1 MTRVAP
7 RTVEAVTAVDVQ
19 TMEPVQRLRARAL
32 MLLMR
37 YSLDLSNLLD
47 RVAGVGT
54 SGNNETQVLLA
65 LHRFGS
71 CSRQDLL
78 ELTGMSRSGVAQLLE
93 RLSHLGLVENFT
105 DPHDHRM
112 VATKLTSSGRRRVN
126 RLNSEV
132 DRYFH
137 EPNPVVAELVDLLPP
152 AGPLPTTST
161 TPLDSLERVADL
173 GVRMSG
179 PLGAVIGPS
188 DLRQRLA
195 LAAVAEWGEAR
206 PSQLVT
212 ELGLTSGGATYLV
225 DGLESAGLVER
236 LYGTVANDRRAVVIR
251 LSPSGQVAAERF
263 ADVIFE
269 HADALAEV
277 LAAAHG
283 IR

>member
-1 MTRVAP
+1 M
-7 RTVEAVTAVDVQ
+7 
-19 TMEPVQRLRARAL
+19 
-32 MLLMR
+32 MR
-37 YSLDLSNLLD
+37 YSMDLSNLID

-54 SGNNETQVLLA
+54 SGNNEAQVLLA
-65 LHRFGS
+65 LYRLGS
-71 CSRQDLL
+71 CSRQDLI
-78 ELTGMSRSGVAQLLE
+78 ELSGMSRSGVAQLLE
-93 RLSHLGLVENFT
+93 RLSRPGLVENYT
-105 DPHDHRM
+105 DPRDHRM
-112 VATKLTSSGRRRVN
+112 VASRLTSSGRRRVDK
-126 RLNSEV
+126 LIDEV

-137 EPNPVVAELVDLLPP
+137 EPNPVVTELLDLLPP
-152 AGPLPTTST
+152 AGPFPTTST

-179 PLGAVIGPS
+179 PLGAVIGLS

-195 LAAVAEWGEAR
+195 LAALADWGEAR

-236 LYGTVANDRRAVVIR
+236 LYGTVPCDRRAVVVR
-251 LSPSGQVAAERF
+251 LSPAGQVAAERF
-263 ADVIFE
+263 ADVTFE
-269 HADALAEV
+269 HADALVEV

>member
-1 MTRVAP
+1 V
-7 RTVEAVTAVDVQ
+7 VDMQ
-19 TMEPVQRLRARAL
+19 TMEPVQRLRARAFLL
-32 MLLMR
+32 MMR
-37 YSLDLSNLLD
+37 YSLDLSNLVD
-47 RVAGVGT
+47 RAAGVGT
-54 SGNNETQVLLA
+54 GNNESQVVLA

-71 CSRQDLL
+71 CSRQNLL

-112 VATKLTSSGRRRVN
+112 VATRLTSSGRRRVN
-126 RLNSEV
+126 KMNDEL

-152 AGPLPTTST
+152 AESLPKTPTTA
-161 TPLDSLERVADL
+161 LDALERVANL
-173 GVRMSG
+173 GARMSG
-179 PLGAVIGPS
+179 PLDAVIERS

-195 LAAVAEWGEAR
+195 IAALADWGEAR
-206 PSQLVT
+206 PCELVI
-212 ELGLTSGGATYLV
+212 ELGLTSGGTTYLV

-263 ADVIFE
+263 ADVISE